1 METRGRL
8 LSASRDVET
17 ISRFLSEGL
26 RQRPGSQGVNGS
38 QVQQETVPR
47 LSKQAVQILK
57 SIRKKKK
64 LTSNQRRATEIGV
77 MWQQPSWSLDV
88 WAPDTWTKCSAA
100 VKFRGD
106 NARVTF
112 FQICREKGLTW
123 SRVNVLSWT
132 KKAGLRHFCQL
143 CIKK

>member
-88 WAPDTWTKCSAA
+88 WAPDT
-100 VKFRGD
+100 
-106 NARVTF
+106 
-112 FQICREKGLTW
+112 
-123 SRVNVLSWT
+123 
-132 KKAGLRHFCQL
+132 
-143 CIKK
+143 